1 MSEMIES
8 QDGKERTAK
17 VMMPNKSILQ
27 RSFIHLSPL
36 ESNGEEQLN
45 ETPSKLDSNVN
56 RKGDELKNDELRT
69 EINEGDKVKHRQ
81 KRTAA
86 FEARNSTSQART
98 FWWWWECRE
107 RVRTF
112 IYYHKRARTFA
123 NIQSI

>member
-8 QDGKERTAK
+8 QDGKERAAK

-27 RSFIHLSPL
+27 RSFIHLYPL

-45 ETPSKLDSNVN
+45 EIPSKLDSNVN
-56 RKGDELKNDELRT
+56 CKGDELKNNELRT
-69 EINEGDKVKHRQ
+69 EINQGDKVKHRQ

-98 FWWWWECRE
+98 SWW
-107 RVRTF
+107 
-112 IYYHKRARTFA
+112 
-123 NIQSI
+123 